1 MIDGITVRVLGDHGP
16 FSRIGKSIG
25 YQVNIGES
33 VFLIDCGSPL
43 FQQIGGHGLKHVD
56 ALIITHC
63 HDDHKR
69 WFSDLALFNMYAP
82 DIPHKIMLIA
92 AEAIN
97 EELFR
102 ASGPALDRSL
112 SPDSKRVINIAYEEY
127 INHRI
132 IGPRPKYRIISKDE
146 SNGKSVLCIVDRSGN
161 IIGSDRA
168 KIIISEKTERP
179 RLLFKDPHY
188 KEWVEPDNFYP
199 FSSEVFYEKE
209 QNIYIDEEGFTIEAI
224 NAPVWHG
231 IPGIG
236 LKFRTENESL
246 VFSSDTVHDLGLWKQ
261 LYSEKLVQRLSMSKK
276 EFESSSVIHGD
287 INDYIERVWSEERF
301 KDAVNAF
308 KESIVIHDISSRNSI
323 VHTDYPGLKN
333 TVLERAK
340 VILTHSPDKMT
351 SEWVLSRAG
360 KRFNIKGNSFFEVVE
375 GKLYPLNADV
385 YHKEEGKYYAGYKSR
400 DGIYSVYDNDGTLGI
415 SCSGRPELGREI
427 YRVDLYEDIGGDY
440 FPKIENRD
448 TVYHERIDG
457 RVELLEYT
465 HEGSSGRVLESY
477 RDMLIREKI
486 KV

>member
-1 MIDGITVRVLGDHGP
+1 
-16 FSRIGKSIG
+16 
-25 YQVNIGES
+25 
-33 VFLIDCGSPL
+33 
-43 FQQIGGHGLKHVD
+43 
-56 ALIITHC
+56 
-63 HDDHKR
+63 
-69 WFSDLALFNMYAP
+69 
-82 DIPHKIMLIA
+82 
-92 AEAIN
+92 
-97 EELFR
+97 
-102 ASGPALDRSL
+102 
-112 SPDSKRVINIAYEEY
+112 
-127 INHRI
+127 
-132 IGPRPKYRIISKDE
+132 
-146 SNGKSVLCIVDRSGN
+146 
-161 IIGSDRA
+161 
-168 KIIISEKTERP
+168 
-179 RLLFKDPHY
+179 
-188 KEWVEPDNFYP
+188 
-199 FSSEVFYEKE
+199 
-209 QNIYIDEEGFTIEAI
+209 
-224 NAPVWHG
+224 
-231 IPGIG
+231 
-236 LKFRTENESL
+236 
-246 VFSSDTVHDLGLWKQ
+246 
-261 LYSEKLVQRLSMSKK
+261 MSKK

-415 SCSGRPELGREI
+415 SYSGRPELGREI
-427 YRVDLYEDIGGDY
+427 YKVDLYEDIGGDY

-457 RVELLEYT
+457 RVELLDYT

-477 RDMLIREKI
+477 MDMLIREKI